1 MELGQKIT
9 FMDLPV
15 MRSFH
20 HCVGAGAKLQRIYQE
35 INCTEAAMIEYFS
48 RSLEGKGRRENIW
61 NQVGKGE
68 RGVRQDKL
76 VELFLS
82 RGEPQYGEE

>member
-1 MELGQKIT
+1 
-9 FMDLPV
+9 
-15 MRSFH
+15 
-20 HCVGAGAKLQRIYQE
+20 
-35 INCTEAAMIEYFS
+35 MIEYFS

-61 NQVGKGE
+61 NQVGKEE

-76 VELFLS
+76 VGLFLS